1 MVSSESF
8 MRLKSSSQ
16 SGPQSPGA
24 RGSTSKFMHMVAGR
38 LQSIMALAG
47 GLSSSPRGPEWSQDK
62 AVGFPQS
69 KWEEETE
76 TEESLC
82 IFNDLVS

>member
-1 MVSSESF
+1 MASLDGSGSP
-8 MRLKSSSQ
+8 MRLQAGCQPRLLSHHKVQ
-16 SGPQSPGA
+16 
-24 RGSTSKFMHMVAGR
+24 RGSGSPLPGSSAWP
-38 LQSIMALAG
+38 LG